1 MASEHLN
8 ESSTKALPIEEQAEP
23 IDVEE
28 QIRQLG
34 KRRILELPQMTRF
47 HTWLD
52 AKRLTRQSCR
62 VVGESRTGKRLAV
75 IPTT

>member
-8 ESSTKALPIEEQAEP
+8 ESSTKVLPIEEKAEP

-34 KRRILELPQMTRF
+34 N
-47 HTWLD
+47 
-52 AKRLTRQSCR
+52 
-62 VVGESRTGKRLAV
+62 
-75 IPTT
+75 